1 MSRSDG
7 RSWWRG
13 WAISMLCAARLTSF
27 KELLTNIY
35 IKIMSK
41 KTMKSKNRKL
51 ALSDIRQKNKELDKW
66 NRILRIVIIIETM
79 TAIIM
84 AII

>member
-1 MSRSDG
+1 
-7 RSWWRG
+7 
-13 WAISMLCAARLTSF
+13 
-27 KELLTNIY
+27 
-35 IKIMSK
+35 MSK

-51 ALSDIRQKNKELDKW
+51 SLSDLKQKNKELEKW

-84 AII
+84 AIV

>member
-1 MSRSDG
+1 
-7 RSWWRG
+7 
-13 WAISMLCAARLTSF
+13 
-27 KELLTNIY
+27 
-35 IKIMSK
+35 
-41 KTMKSKNRKL
+41 MKSKNRKL
-51 ALSDIRQKNKELDKW
+51 SLSDLRQKNKELEKL

>member
-1 MSRSDG
+1 M
-7 RSWWRG
+7 
-13 WAISMLCAARLTSF
+13 T
-27 KELLTNIY
+27 
-35 IKIMSK
+35 
-41 KTMKSKNRKL
+41 
-51 ALSDIRQKNKELDKW
+51 LSDLKQKNKELDKW